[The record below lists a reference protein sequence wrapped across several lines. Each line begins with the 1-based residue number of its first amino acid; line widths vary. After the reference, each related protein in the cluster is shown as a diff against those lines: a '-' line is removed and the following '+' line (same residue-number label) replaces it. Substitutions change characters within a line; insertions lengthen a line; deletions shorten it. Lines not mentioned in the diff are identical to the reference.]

1 MQTEGI
7 EDVGKMAVNQLG
19 GGWFKVQGTSETVD
33 RNWMT
38 SCAFDY
44 GLFDQPDAQFLHECN
59 FCLLIYLATAHLF
72 GTARYFCDRS
82 SVCACILKQDACSK
96 VMER

>member
-38 SCAFDY
+38 SCVFDY

-59 FCLLIYLATAHLF
+59 FC
-72 GTARYFCDRS
+72 
-82 SVCACILKQDACSK
+82 VPP
-96 VMER
+96 